1 MARKKR
7 VDARIVSTKAA
18 TSKKE
23 DTTLP
28 LLTHILGILTGFI
41 GALIIL
47 LATNDEYAK
56 KHARRALNWQLSLL
70 IYYIISFILVLVL
83 VGFILIGVLALLNII
98 FCIIAA
104 VRASKGE
111 LYTYPLTIQFL
122 KD

>member
-1 MARKKR
+1 MAKKKR
-7 VDARIVSTKAA
+7 VSARIVSTKVA

-23 DTTLP
+23 DTALP
-28 LLTHILGILTGFI
+28 LLTHILGIFTGFI

-47 LATNDEYAK
+47 LVTNDEYAK

-83 VGFILIGVLALLNII
+83 VGFVLIGVFALLNII

-104 VRASKGE
+104 VRANKGE

>member
-1 MARKKR
+1 MAKKKR
-7 VDARIVSTKAA
+7 VSARIVSTKVA

-23 DTTLP
+23 DTALP
-28 LLTHILGILTGFI
+28 LLTHILGIFTGFI

-47 LATNDEYAK
+47 LVTNDEYAK

-104 VRASKGE
+104 VRANKGE